1 MPSATCPHCQTPSH
15 MTYFPTADGRRDS
28 LIIWLGEEMARSVGV
43 DAIKLLARRF
53 AVGDDSWHL
62 GRCENCQKPV
72 FLLLDY
78 YYPEKVNAV
87 YPSSRMKPHADITK
101 REVALDYV
109 EARLCL
115 SVGAF
120 KGAAVLCRR
129 ALQGAAID
137 KGAKKDKL
145 VEQLDELVKTGKLTE
160 DLGRLAHNVRQLSN
174 YGAHPGEDGL
184 DDLTGEEAQAVC
196 DLTWQILD
204 HLYVVPAKSARI
216 GKAIQAKKA
225 RQKEVPPS
233 KSPNP

>member
-15 MTYFPTADGRRDS
+15 MTYFPTDDGRRDS
-28 LIIWLGEEMARSVGV
+28 LIIWLGEQIAPSVGV
-43 DAIKLLARRF
+43 DAITLLARLFTFGGHR
-53 AVGDDSWHL
+53 WRL

-78 YYPEKVNAV
+78 AFSERVNAV
-87 YPSSRMKPHADITK
+87 YPTLQMEPNPDISK
-101 REVALDYV
+101 KQVGEDYV

-145 VEQLDELVKTGKLTE
+145 AEQLDELVKSGKLTE
-160 DLGRLAHNVRQLSN
+160 DLGHLAHNVRQLSN

-184 DDLTGEEAQAVC
+184 DDLTGEEAEAVC

-216 GKAIQAKKA
+216 EKAIQTKKA
-225 RQKEVPPS
+225 RKKKVPPS
-233 KSPNP
+233 KSPKP